1 MENLRKEVQNPSKER
16 EKRKEGLERK
26 KEKEKPNGN
35 FITEKHI
42 KPKYEY
48 QWIGLTGR

>member
-48 QWIGLTGR
+48 QWIGSTGR